1 MKITKTRLKQIIKEE
16 MKRTLEASD
25 LDPNDDHAEIFKNNL
40 SNLIKSYMS
49 DHPGTSVEI
58 GFMIQDAAV
67 GAGVEM
73 GPEAEKEFGGQV
85 QSGNFEDPRNRTGRS
100 GRKRNR

>member
-16 MKRTLEASD
+16 MKRVNES
-25 LDPNDDHAEIFKNNL
+25 PVKGSNDDHAEIFKNNL

-73 GPEAEKEFGGQV
+73 GPEAEREFDGQV
-85 QSGNFEDPRNRTGRS
+85 QSGNFEDPRNRTGR
-100 GRKRNR
+100 KRNR